1 MSTKYESAKYDDAAA
16 RQLFA
21 PQWPDPAPVSM
32 VPIADLNVADTPRT
46 SGENTD
52 HVLALAA
59 AQHELPPIIVHSR
72 TMRVIDGVH
81 RLRAATLRTEQ
92 TIRAVFFDGDEEEAF
107 VVAVRANN
115 AHGLPLSLA
124 DRKAAA
130 KRIIASHPEWSDR
143 MIAKVTGLASG
154 TVAEVRCNAPA
165 PDAAVESRIGRDGR
179 ARPLNATERRR
190 VATELITNRPELSLR
205 EVAREAGISPETAR
219 NVRNRLLRG
228 EDPVQRRQRGR
239 GGDRPRVAHPRR
251 VATRDANAILDRL
264 AADPALKLSEAGRVL
279 LRLLRVQLIGGA
291 GWQRIA
297 ENVPTHCSE
306 MIADLAR
313 DAAYAWQDLADRVE
327 RNLAEV

>member
-1 MSTKYESAKYDDAAA
+1 MSTMHDDAAA
-16 RQLFA
+16 HEMFA
-21 PQWPDPAPVSM
+21 PDWMGPAQVSRI
-32 VPIADLNVADTPRT
+32 PIADLNVAGTPRT

-59 AQHELPPIIVHSR
+59 AQHELPPIIVHSP

-81 RLRAATLRTEQ
+81 RLRAAMLRTEQ
-92 TIRAVFFDGDEEEAF
+92 TIRAVFFDGDEEDAF
-107 VVAVRANN
+107 VVAVHANN

-165 PDAAVESRIGRDGR
+165 PDATVESRIGRDGR

-239 GGDRPRVAHPRR
+239 GSDRARVAHPR
-251 VATRDANAILDRL
+251 VATRDANAILDL
-264 AADPALKLSEAGRVL
+264 LSADPALKLSEAGRVL

-297 ENVPTHCSE
+297 DNVPAHCSE

-313 DAAYAWQDLADRVE
+313 DAAYAWQDLANRVE
-327 RNLAEV
+327 RNLAKI